1 MVQPTVQEARARR
14 RICQRLAEVF
24 ARWGFAEIEVP
35 LLQPAE
41 DLEPVAGPQLMESSY
56 KVIDHQ
62 GRVLCLRPDFTAAIS
77 SMVTGQW
84 ACEPRPLRLSYF
96 GSVFRRGTSGMRETP
111 QAGVENIG
119 SPHGDP
125 DAECI
130 AVALEGLQAV
140 GVREVHVAL
149 GDAGVLRAWLDQAG
163 LTPDTLRRTVQAL
176 SGKDL
181 VSLERLLGAAGGGLA
196 RSFQDL
202 LDTRGDGDALD
213 RALKAW
219 QGSLL
224 EPHLEALRL
233 TYGRLGAMGLCES
246 VFVDLGLLRDLDYYT
261 GLVFDVYIRGLGE
274 PVAGGGRYDDLLGR
288 IGAAEAAVGFADNVE
303 AISKIS
309 TEGALSGFSLS
320 IH

>member
-24 ARWGFAEIEVP
+24 GRWGFTEIEVP
-35 LLQPAE
+35 LLHPVE
-41 DLEPVAGPQLMESSY
+41 DLEPVAGPRLMESSY

-96 GSVFRRGTSGMRETP
+96 GPVFRRKASGMQEVP

-119 SPHGDP
+119 SPQGEP

-130 AVALEGLQAV
+130 AVALEGLEAV

-163 LTPDTLRRTVQAL
+163 LAPDTLRRTVQAL

-181 VSLERLLGAAGGGLA
+181 VSLERLLGDTGGLD
-196 RSFQDL
+196 RSFQEL
-202 LDTRGDGDALD
+202 LGTRGDVNVLD

-219 QGSLL
+219 KGSPL
-224 EPHLEALRL
+224 EPHLEALRS
-233 TYGRLGAMGLCES
+233 TYRHLRAMGLGEGIT
-246 VFVDLGLLRDLDYYT
+246 VDLGLLRDLDYYT
-261 GLVFDVYIRGLGE
+261 GLVFDVYVRGLGE

-288 IGAAEAAVGFADNVE
+288 LGGAEAAVGFAYNVE

-309 TEGALSGFSLS
+309 AEGPLSGFSLS